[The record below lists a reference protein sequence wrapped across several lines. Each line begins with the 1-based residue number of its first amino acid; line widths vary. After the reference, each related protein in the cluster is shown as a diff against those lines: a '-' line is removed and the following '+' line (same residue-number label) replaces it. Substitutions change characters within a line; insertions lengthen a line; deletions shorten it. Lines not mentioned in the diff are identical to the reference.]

1 MRILITGGTGFI
13 GRPLV
18 RRLLKAGHQ
27 VRVLSRD
34 AGTAELML
42 PKEAETYTWDGRS
55 PVPSSALAGVDAV
68 AHCSGEN
75 VGRWPWNAERR
86 RAIRDS
92 RVEATRN
99 LVQSLAQ
106 LDDERR
112 PKVLVAAS
120 AVGFYGEGG
129 EAWRR
134 EGDGPGGGFLAAVVK
149 DWEAEIFKAQAL
161 GVRTVAMR
169 LGVVLG
175 DGGALDKMQLP
186 FKLGLG
192 AVLGSGRQ
200 YMSWIHRTDVAEA
213 IIFALENAA
222 VNGPINVAAPEPPT
236 NLDFSRALARVLR
249 RPLLLRVPAFAV
261 SAALGE
267 MGRET
272 LLTSLRASSER
283 LAGLGYRF
291 RYPDLET
298 ALSDIFTHARKR
310 K

>member
-18 RRLLKAGHQ
+18 RRLLKAGHR

-55 PVPSSALAGVDAV
+55 PVPPSALAGVDAV

-75 VGRWPWNAERR
+75 VGRWPWNEERKR
-86 RAIRDS
+86 GIRDS
-92 RVEATRN
+92 RVETTRN

-106 LDDERR
+106 LDAARR
-112 PKVLVAAS
+112 PAVLVSAS
-120 AVGFYGEGG
+120 AVGFYGDGG
-129 EAWRR
+129 DAWLR
-134 EGDGPGGGFLAAVVK
+134 EGDGPGKGFLASVVK
-149 DWEAEIFKAQAL
+149 EWEDEIFKVQAL
-161 GVRTVAMR
+161 GIRAVAMR

-175 DGGALDKMQLP
+175 DGGALDNLQIP

-213 IIFALENAA
+213 IIFALGNAA
-222 VNGPINVAAPEPPT
+222 VNGPLNVSAPEPAS
-236 NLDFSRALARVLR
+236 NRDFSRALARVLG
-249 RPLLLRVPAFAV
+249 RPLLLRVPGWALSAV
-261 SAALGE
+261 LGE
-267 MGRET
+267 MARET
-272 LLTSLRASSER
+272 LLTSQRASSER

-291 RYPDLET
+291 RYPGLES
-298 ALSDIFTHARKR
+298 ALSDIIMHARKR